1 MDQQNPLGTVLV
13 VFAGLFLCIVL
24 AGFAHGAVPLT
35 ASPFASIKR
44 DAGFAGKASPM
55 LSAVS
60 RAYQPARS
68 GREVGFVAGRDPHEA
83 KVQP

>member
-1 MDQQNPLGTVLV
+1 MDQQNPLGTVFV

-35 ASPFASIKR
+35 AHPFPSIKR
-44 DAGFAGKASPM
+44 DAGFAGKASPTP
-55 LSAVS
+55 SVVS
-60 RAYQPARS
+60 RPVRA
-68 GREVGFVAGRDPHEA
+68 GGEIGFGAGRDSHEA